1 MVIREIRLE
10 DAQQFLELCMKTD
23 AESAFLL
30 FEKNER
36 STTEEE
42 QRQSIQVFIK
52 SMNSTI
58 FVVEYNDQLV
68 GYLLARGGTAKKN
81 RHSVYVV
88 IAILQSHTGKGI
100 GTLLFEKLEEWAH
113 EKGINRLELG
123 VMEPNVHAISLYKKM
138 GFEIEGRKRNV
149 FHMNDT
155 YIDEYIMAKLLNA

>member
-58 FVVEYNDQLV
+58 FSANDSSVV
-68 GYLLARGGTAKKN
+68 
-81 RHSVYVV
+81 
-88 IAILQSHTGKGI
+88 
-100 GTLLFEKLEEWAH
+100 
-113 EKGINRLELG
+113 LG
-123 VMEPNVHAISLYKKM
+123 NF
-138 GFEIEGRKRNV
+138 G
-149 FHMNDT
+149 
-155 YIDEYIMAKLLNA
+155 